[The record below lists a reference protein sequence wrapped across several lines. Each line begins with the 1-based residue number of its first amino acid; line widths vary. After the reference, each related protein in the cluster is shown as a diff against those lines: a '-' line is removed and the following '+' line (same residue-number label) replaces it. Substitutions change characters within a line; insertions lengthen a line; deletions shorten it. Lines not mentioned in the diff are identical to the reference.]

1 MKPIDAVLADAL
13 QLDAN
18 ARAEIAA
25 QLIAS
30 LDGAPDP
37 DAETAWRAEIQ
48 RRVAEIEAGTAT
60 FESWDNVKRR
70 IERDILKR

>member
-1 MKPIDAVLADAL
+1 MMKPIDAVLADAL
-13 QLDAN
+13 QLDAK

-30 LDGAPDP
+30 LDGPPDP

-60 FESWDNVKRR
+60 LES
-70 IERDILKR
+70 